1 MERFAESLA
10 LIDSLQT
17 SCWFALPQASY
28 FPAGKE
34 ALVLRATVEKAVEL
48 SFRLVA
54 VLTVRRQIS

>member
-1 MERFAESLA
+1 MKVCERFAESLA
-10 LIDSLQT
+10 LIDALQT

-28 FPAGKE
+28 FP

-54 VLTVRRQIS
+54 VPIVHRQIS